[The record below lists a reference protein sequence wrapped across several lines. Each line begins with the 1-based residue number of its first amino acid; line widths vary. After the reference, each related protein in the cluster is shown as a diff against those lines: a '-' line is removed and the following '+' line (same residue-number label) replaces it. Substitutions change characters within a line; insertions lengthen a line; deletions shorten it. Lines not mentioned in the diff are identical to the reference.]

1 MYFTYGETE
10 LSYLRQKDK
19 RLGEVIDRVGP
30 VRRAVDTDLF
40 SAVVHHIVGQQIST
54 KAQATIWQRMQ
65 DALGRVNAENV
76 LAAGVPRLQAL
87 GMTFRKAEYIM
98 DFAEKVHTG
107 AFDLDA
113 VAHMP
118 DVEAIRALSSLKGIG
133 VWTAEMI
140 LLFCLQRPDILSY
153 DDLAILRGLRMVYH
167 HRSIDRRLFEKYRR
181 RFSPYGSVAS
191 LYLWAV
197 AGGAIPEM
205 KDYPPQKQGRRTP

>member
-76 LAAGVPRLQAL
+76 LAAGVPRLTELEQIQDSL
-87 GMTFRKAEYIM
+87 SPCELCAEGKHADSAVYVT
-98 DFAEKVHTG
+98 ETG
-107 AFDLDA
+107 DRYHLSIGCSGLKRT
-113 VAHMP
+113 VTRVRRS
-118 DVEAIRALSSLKGIG
+118 DV
-133 VWTAEMI
+133 T
-140 LLFCLQRPDILSY
+140 
-153 DDLAILRGLRMVYH
+153 GL
-167 HRSIDRRLFEKYRR
+167 
-181 RFSPYGSVAS
+181 PYCS
-191 LYLWAV
+191 
-197 AGGAIPEM
+197 EC
-205 KDYPPQKQGRRTP
+205 GR